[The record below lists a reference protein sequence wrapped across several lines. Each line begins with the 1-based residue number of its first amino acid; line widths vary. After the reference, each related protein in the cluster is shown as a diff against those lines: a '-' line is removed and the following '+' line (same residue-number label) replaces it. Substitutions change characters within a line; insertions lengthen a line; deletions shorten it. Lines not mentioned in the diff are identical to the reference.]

1 MSKKIVVYQNNRRQN
16 ITFTQRKTKTTI
28 YFLIIN
34 VRTTI
39 GTNTYFK
46 YIYTMKLNYKP
57 SLQYIS

>member
-16 ITFTQRKTKTTI
+16 ITFTQRKTNTTI

-46 YIYTMKLNYKP
+46 YIYTYRMKLN
-57 SLQYIS
+57 